1 MTQQEFILGL
11 REELELEAVL
21 NGSSNLKDLDE
32 WDSMAA
38 MVLIGFVSN
47 EFDVILSPDDIEEM
61 INIESL
67 ILKIG
72 YEKFD

>member
-11 REELELEAVL
+11 QEELELEVIIERTT
-21 NGSSNLKDLDE
+21 NIKELDE

-47 EFDVILSPDDIEEM
+47 EFDVILNPQDIKEM
-61 INIESL
+61 TTIDSL
-67 ILKIG
+67 MEKIG
-72 YEKFD
+72 LDKFD